1 MIFFD
6 DKILK
11 ISNYEEIFQ
20 IDNNLVILQYNKAKL
35 LKIIGERITLIY
47 LDENQI
53 HFNGMFTK
61 VIYGE
66 NN

>member
-35 LKIIGERITLIY
+35 KIIGERITLIY